1 MTEIIT
7 INVLDIYLDPENP
20 RHDPILDQDKIIEQ
34 LLKTDKVRELAR
46 DIATNGLNPLE
57 LLGVIKDKDNNFIAV
72 EGNRRL
78 CSLKLL
84 NDPESAPAG
93 TSKYFK
99 QLSEAS
105 TSVPTDITCIQLKN
119 RDAADVWIERR
130 HEGEQGGV
138 GIRQWNPTQ
147 KTRHN
152 TRRMKK
158 DSNALAL
165 SIIEY
170 ASKLGLIT
178 RSEGEKKILTT
189 ASRYLGNPYFRKT
202 IGVVSGRSDPSVIIN
217 VTYDDFDRVIERF
230 LKDILDDAT
239 DVNSR
244 TNKASWEGYA
254 RKLINDGDAPVSRA
268 EKIKLSDR
276 KYFDKPSTPII
287 PNDLLSNSDGES
299 SSTNGGGDRETNL
312 PGNGENQNNANNEK
326 PRQRGLQ
333 TNDPDKRKYIL
344 PYDFNPT
351 ISDKILRRVFR
362 EMKSIETEYH
372 ALAVSLLTRAFLES
386 VYKSFY
392 ESKIDR
398 NVPSKAN
405 DVLTKIIPYIEGV
418 LHQLNGREKQA
429 LGALRRVN
437 SNQNNVLS
445 PKTLGAFAH
454 AGHYPTKM
462 ELHTQWDNIS
472 EIVMYMI
479 REL

>member
-1 MTEIIT
+1 MPEIIT

-20 RHDPILDQDKIIEQ
+20 RHDPIQDQDKIIEQ
-34 LLKTDKVRELAR
+34 LLKSDKVRELAR
-46 DIATNGLNPLE
+46 DIAANGLNPLE
-57 LLGVIKDKDNNFIAV
+57 LLGVIKDKDNNYIAV

-93 TSKYFK
+93 ASKYFK

-105 TSVPTDITCIQLKN
+105 TLVPTDITCIQLEN
-119 RDAADVWIERR
+119 RDAADIWIERR

-138 GIRQWNPTQ
+138 GIRQWNSTQ

-170 ASKLGLIT
+170 AFKLGLIT
-178 RSEGEKKILTT
+178 RPDGEKKILTT

-202 IGVVSGRSDPSVIIN
+202 IGVVSGRSDSSVVIN

-230 LKDILDDAT
+230 LKDILDDTT

-254 RKLINDGDAPVSRA
+254 RRLINEGDAPVSRA

-276 KYFDKPSTPII
+276 KSFDKSSVPSIADNQSPTRNGDI
-287 PNDLLSNSDGES
+287 S
-299 SSTNGGGDRETNL
+299 SSIEQADQEADISTS
-312 PGNGENQNNANNEK
+312 GENQNYADNGK
-326 PRQRGLQ
+326 PRQWGSQ
-333 TNDPDKRKYIL
+333 TQDPDKRKYIL

-362 EMKSIETEYH
+362 EMKNIETEHY
-372 ALAVSLLTRAFLES
+372 ALAVSLITRAFLEK

-398 NVPSKAN
+398 NVPSKTN

-437 SNQNNVLS
+437 SNPNNVLS

-472 EIVMYMI
+472 EIVAYMI